1 MRNRL
6 SPPKDEL
13 PRVKR
18 VLIVDDEPLIRS
30 GLSKALR
37 GLAVVETADSGA
49 QAMARIATRFY
60 DVCFLDL
67 LLPDVS
73 GLDVMRRIRKTS
85 PNTKVAIMT
94 AYADEAT
101 TETIRGEADRFLE
114 KPLDLSQIKEIVA
127 SSSSQFPPIA
137 NI

>member
-1 MRNRL
+1 
-6 SPPKDEL
+6 
-13 PRVKR
+13 VKR

-30 GLSKALR
+30 GLSKALK

-49 QAMARIATRFY
+49 QAMACIAARFY

-67 LLPDVS
+67 LLPDIG

-94 AYADEAT
+94 AYANEAMA
-101 TETIRGEADRFLE
+101 ETIRREADRFLE
-114 KPLDLSQIKEIVA
+114 KPLDLSQIREIVA
-127 SSSSQFPPIA
+127 SPSSQFPPIV